1 MYDTQYNLFAP
12 TIKDM
17 TVYALDGAFYGLEF
31 PTERPD
37 GRYASVM
44 VGVSR
49 GTSITFTGRFLLSS
63 SGDNGYQVILNDYID
78 ATVWGYVWHSDL
90 SLWTQTK
97 PTAITSDK
105 ITISAQS
112 ELDQLIENNKVILEN
127 NLLCAR
133 SIQLLDDASIDCP
146 SRFRKDLFA
155 IHKRLIQR
163 NQSIIDSN
171 TTQDITQSH
180 SPNMDTYNQTL
191 VNFMNNPGIG
201 FIISTTA
208 AIIIIAV
215 VAVVSAAIAY
225 KLFKTLNAES
235 KLDLKYSDSL
245 TADLIKYLPPDVHE
259 QLMAENEAN
268 QRKANDAI
276 NSASGKTLLKTA
288 SYLGAGFI
296 GFYILDKFIIKTKA

>member
-1 MYDTQYNLFAP
+1 MHDTQFTMFTAN
-12 TIKDM
+12 IKDKV
-17 TVYALDGAFYGLEF
+17 VYALSGASVGLEF
-31 PTERPD
+31 PTARPD
-37 GRYASVM
+37 GKYASVM
-44 VGVSR
+44 TSVNM
-49 GTSITFTGRFLLSS
+49 GTSIKFSGKFLYSS
-63 SGDNGYQVILNDYID
+63 SGDNCYQVVVNNYMG
-78 ATVWGYVWHSDL
+78 ATFWGYVWHSDL
-90 SLWTQTK
+90 SYWTEQK
-97 PTAITSDK
+97 PTVITSDK

-133 SIQLLDDASIDCP
+133 SIQLLDDANIDCP
-146 SRFRKDLFA
+146 ARFRQHLFD

-163 NQSIIDSN
+163 NQSIIDSK

-180 SPNMDTYNQTL
+180 SPTMDTYNQTL
-191 VNFMNNPGIG
+191 VDFMNNPGIG

-215 VAVVSAAIAY
+215 VAAVSAAIAY

-235 KLDLKYSDSL
+235 KLDLRYSDSL
-245 TADLIKYLPPDVHE
+245 TADLIKYLPPEVHQ
-259 QLMAENEAN
+259 QLMEENAAN
-268 QRKANDAI
+268 LRKANEAI
-276 NSASGKTLLKTA
+276 SSASGKTLLKTA

>member
-1 MYDTQYNLFAP
+1 MYDTIFDNYTSAYNGILATPLKTDCYIGTKHPFINESGLYTSP
-12 TIKDM
+12 QIKNIPITTIVK
-17 TVYALDGAFYGLEF
+17 
-31 PTERPD
+31 
-37 GRYASVM
+37 
-44 VGVSR
+44 
-49 GTSITFTGRFLLSS
+49 FTGRFFPSIFT
-63 SGDNGYQVILNDYID
+63 NEICFQIIYNNNQFGYLWEYNLID
-78 ATVWGYVWHSDL
+78 WKR
-90 SLWTQTK
+90 TQT
-97 PTAITSDK
+97 TTTD
-105 ITISAQS
+105 TDRTVISAQS

-133 SIQLLDDASIDCP
+133 SILLLDDASIDCP
-146 SRFRKDLFA
+146 SHFRQNLFD

-245 TADLIKYLPPDVHE
+245 TADLIKYLPPEVHE